1 MKQAKVA
8 ILFILTS
15 ILSNDG
21 GACGTNKQIS
31 KITYK
36 FDHVHIV
43 FLKPA
48 GSLSINTAVDDSHEM
63 SNLIVF
69 EK

>member
-15 ILSNDG
+15 ILSNDS

-31 KITYK
+31 KIMYK
-36 FDHVHIV
+36 FDHVQTRNMQ
-43 FLKPA
+43 
-48 GSLSINTAVDDSHEM
+48 SSW
-63 SNLIVF
+63 NLLALYL
-69 EK
+69 